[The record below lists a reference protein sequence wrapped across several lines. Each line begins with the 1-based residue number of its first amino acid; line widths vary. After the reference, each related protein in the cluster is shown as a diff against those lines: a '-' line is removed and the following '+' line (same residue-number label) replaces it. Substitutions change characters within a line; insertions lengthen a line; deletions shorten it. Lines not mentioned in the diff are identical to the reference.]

1 MIIIVLKYRVPLAV
15 IEQHLELHRDFLRLG
30 YEQGVI
36 SQSGPL
42 CPRDGGLIVSHFTS
56 IEQAQAFCQN
66 DVFFQKNLASYQYLQ
81 FSPNAVTCP

>member
-1 MIIIVLKYRVPLAV
+1 MIIIILKYNVSLDV

-42 CPRDGGLIVSHFTS
+42 CPRDGGIIVSHFNS
-56 IEQAQAFCQN
+56 IKQAKAFCQH
-66 DVFFQKNLASYQYLQ
+66 DVFYQKHLACYQYLQ
-81 FSPNAVTCP
+81 FSPTAATS